1 MLLMIDARPVLRHSD
16 QKFARRPQVYR
27 RFALGAYRG
36 ASSLAR
42 GAAGPTGCA
51 GEPSELFRCL
61 LSALI
66 SASAMAGQVE
76 ARRRART
83 APGHQLSLATGSY
96 LACTCSLRFCGFGIS
111 GRPCCVTT
119 QLRNE
124 RQAPARP
131 TVYGKKKSISRNTL
145 IKFRRL

>member
-51 GEPSELFRCL
+51 GEPSELFTCL

-83 APGHQLSLATGSY
+83 APGQNRTITEDSFAAVWAHARGSVNGA
-96 LACTCSLRFCGFGIS
+96 LLLVG
-111 GRPCCVTT
+111 
-119 QLRNE
+119 
-124 RQAPARP
+124 RQAGSSQVRFNRLGPE
-131 TVYGKKKSISRNTL
+131 SRE
-145 IKFRRL
+145 